1 MTSRN
6 NRLRRQRSAHGTASD
21 AGFTLLEMIV
31 VIAVMGLALALV
43 AGYGKPRS
51 HWLET
56 RAAAQQVAAA
66 MEAAHGRAITTSRA
80 VTFALPHMPAWLG
93 VSAETP
99 PGGIVFEPDGSAT
112 GGRILLDD
120 GGREITISA
129 DWLTGRVQVDER

>member
-6 NRLRRQRSAHGTASD
+6 NGQRQKGSARTTASD

-56 RAAAQQVAAA
+56 RAAAQQIAAA
-66 MEAAHGRAITTSRA
+66 MEAARGRAITTSRA
-80 VTFALPHMPAWLG
+80 VSFVLPHMPAWLRRL
-93 VSAETP
+93 
-99 PGGIVFEPDGSAT
+99 GGNAA
-112 GGRILLDD
+112 GRDRLRA
-120 GGREITISA
+120 GRQRHRWPHFA
-129 DWLTGRVQVDER
+129 R